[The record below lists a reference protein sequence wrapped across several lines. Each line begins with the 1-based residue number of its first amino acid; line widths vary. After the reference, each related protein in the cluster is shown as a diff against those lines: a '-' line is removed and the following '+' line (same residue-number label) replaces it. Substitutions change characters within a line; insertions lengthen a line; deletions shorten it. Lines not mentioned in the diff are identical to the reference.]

1 MKRETEEWIKIA
13 EEDFQSAEYLFER
26 SLFRMVCYHAQQTV
40 EKILKAIL
48 TEHEIEFSR
57 THNIID
63 LRNTTKGIGYVV
75 PLTDE
80 EAIFLNSISIIKLAE
95 MIIKL
100 TNSKS
105 KIVLKP
111 LPADDPMQRQPDI
124 SLAEQVLKWE
134 TKTPLEE
141 GLKKTVDYFR
151 DMIETEKI

>member
-1 MKRETEEWIKIA
+1 
-13 EEDFQSAEYLFER
+13 
-26 SLFRMVCYHAQQTV
+26 
-40 EKILKAIL
+40 
-48 TEHEIEFSR
+48 
-57 THNIID
+57 
-63 LRNTTKGIGYVV
+63 
-75 PLTDE
+75 
-80 EAIFLNSISIIKLAE
+80 

-105 KIVLKP
+105 KIALKP

-151 DMIETEKI
+151 DMIET

>member
-63 LRNTTKGIGYVV
+63 LRNTTKEIGYVV

-80 EAIFLNSISIIKLAE
+80 EAIFLNSIYRARY
-95 MIIKL
+95 
-100 TNSKS
+100 
-105 KIVLKP
+105 
-111 LPADDPMQRQPDI
+111 PADLGLLPTGE
-124 SLAEQVLKWE
+124 S
-134 TKTPLEE
+134 TKEDADFALNIARKMRDWF
-141 GLKKTVDYFR
+141 KKTLFDR
-151 DMIETEKI
+151 KGL